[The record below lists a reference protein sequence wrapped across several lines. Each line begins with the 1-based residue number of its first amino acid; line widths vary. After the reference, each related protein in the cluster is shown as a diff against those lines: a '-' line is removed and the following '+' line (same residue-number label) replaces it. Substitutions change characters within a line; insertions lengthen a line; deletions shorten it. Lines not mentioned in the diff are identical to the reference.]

1 MSFARPIKSRQVVG
15 VMSGRGGWQRHGRF
29 SDTFASVSCGKP
41 GVASDKATNRQAII
55 GNNSML
61 SHRIRVFGER
71 ADTTKEVVARMMPE
85 SVRGKFREN
94 GNRVKLL
101 SSK

>member
-1 MSFARPIKSRQVVG
+1 MSFARPTQSRQVVG

-61 SHRIRVFGER
+61 SHQIQVFRER
-71 ADTTKEVVARMMPE
+71 ADRTKEVVARMKPE
-85 SVRGKFREN
+85 SVKAKFREN
-94 GNRVKLL
+94 NNRVKLL

>member
-1 MSFARPIKSRQVVG
+1 MSFARPIQSRQVVG

-29 SDTFASVSCGKP
+29 WDTFASASCGEP
-41 GVASDKATNRQAII
+41 GLASDKATNRQAIV

-61 SHRIRVFGER
+61 SHRIRIFGER
-71 ADTTKEVVARMMPE
+71 ADRTKEIVARMKPE
-85 SVRGKFREN
+85 SVKGKFRGN
-94 GNRVKLL
+94 NNRVKLL

>member
-1 MSFARPIKSRQVVG
+1 MSFARPIQSRQVVG

-41 GVASDKATNRQAII
+41 GVASDKATNKQAII
-55 GNNSML
+55 GNNML

-71 ADTTKEVVARMMPE
+71 ADRAKEVVARMKPE
-85 SVRGKFREN
+85 SVKGKFREN
-94 GNRVKLL
+94 NNRVKLL
-101 SSK
+101 STK

>member
-1 MSFARPIKSRQVVG
+1 MSFARPIQSRQVVG

-41 GVASDKATNRQAII
+41 GVASNKATNKQAII
-55 GNNSML
+55 GNNML

-71 ADTTKEVVARMMPE
+71 ADRAKEVVARMKPE
-85 SVRGKFREN
+85 SVKGKFREN
-94 GNRVKLL
+94 NNRVKLL
-101 SSK
+101 STE